1 MDREIEE
8 KEKLLKNI
16 EFIDPLTMNFQPTH
30 HKSLLTVEDL
40 TLSFDGEKLFKPIS
54 FDIKPGERIAII
66 GENGSGKTSLIKAL
80 LCQFNGDIQG
90 EITHR
95 AQETWSL
102 VRQNYEVNTG
112 TLKEFCLTNH
122 LDYQEFLSNIKKLGL
137 ERDLFNNKIET
148 MGMGQRKKI
157 EIAKSLT
164 LETPFYLWDEPL
176 NYLDSF
182 NYEQLEEVI
191 LLTQPTMLFV
201 EHDETFIN
209 KIATQVIELEKY

>member
-30 HKSLLTVEDL
+30 QKSLLTVEDL

-80 LCQFNGDIQG
+80 LGQFNGDIQG

-95 AQETWSL
+95 AQKHGVL
-102 VRQNYEVNTG
+102 
-112 TLKEFCLTNH
+112 C
-122 LDYQEFLSNIKKLGL
+122 D
-137 ERDLFNNKIET
+137 KI
-148 MGMGQRKKI
+148 MK
-157 EIAKSLT
+157 
-164 LETPFYLWDEPL
+164 
-176 NYLDSF
+176 
-182 NYEQLEEVI
+182 
-191 LLTQPTMLFV
+191 
-201 EHDETFIN
+201 
-209 KIATQVIELEKY
+209 

>member
-1 MDREIEE
+1 
-8 KEKLLKNI
+8 
-16 EFIDPLTMNFQPTH
+16 
-30 HKSLLTVEDL
+30 V
-40 TLSFDGEKLFKPIS
+40 
-54 FDIKPGERIAII
+54 
-66 GENGSGKTSLIKAL
+66 
-80 LCQFNGDIQG
+80 
-90 EITHR
+90 
-95 AQETWSL
+95 
-102 VRQNYEVNTG
+102 
-112 TLKEFCLTNH
+112 
-122 LDYQEFLSNIKKLGL
+122 
-137 ERDLFNNKIET
+137 
-148 MGMGQRKKI
+148 